1 MLIMLSA
8 CELDNDRRHTS
19 TPEKAGSSLR
29 SGDILF
35 QDSAPHSGQAEEIK
49 RLTNSRWSHCGI
61 YFERPDIG
69 AVVVEAVGR
78 SRKMQEWQTWKNSGA
93 DGRVEARRLR
103 GGLSPQQTEKLWNSA
118 MTYAGR
124 PYDLRFA
131 WGTEAIYC
139 SELVWLAYRDAVG
152 VEVGRLGRL
161 GDFNLNSPDARKLIE
176 REGSWDSVEEARRH
190 ADMNVISP
198 QAVLDSDRLESVSV
212 R

>member
-19 TPEKAGSSLR
+19 TPEEAGSSLR

-103 GGLSPQQTEKLWNSA
+103 GGLSPQQTREIVA
-118 MTYAGR
+118 FR
-124 PYDLRFA
+124 YDVR
-131 WGTEAIYC
+131 
-139 SELVWLAYRDAVG
+139 
-152 VEVGRLGRL
+152 
-161 GDFNLNSPDARKLIE
+161 
-176 REGSWDSVEEARRH
+176 GSTV
-190 ADMNVISP
+190 
-198 QAVLDSDRLESVSV
+198 
-212 R
+212 

>member
-1 MLIMLSA
+1 
-8 CELDNDRRHTS
+8 
-19 TPEKAGSSLR
+19 
-29 SGDILF
+29 
-35 QDSAPHSGQAEEIK
+35 
-49 RLTNSRWSHCGI
+49 
-61 YFERPDIG
+61 
-69 AVVVEAVGR
+69 
-78 SRKMQEWQTWKNSGA
+78 
-93 DGRVEARRLR
+93 
-103 GGLSPQQTEKLWNSA
+103 

-139 SELVWLAYRDAVG
+139 SELVWLAYHDALG

-161 GDFNLNSPDARKLIE
+161 RDFNLNSPDARKLIE
-176 REGSWDSVEEARRH
+176 REGSWGSVEEARRH